1 MCLNNNMKYFLTF
14 IFCLFLSFGAYAN
27 ETVTPEEPKEYKSL
41 KDRPDAV
48 HQLRELKSCTI
59 TYFNIGVYANLGG
72 SIIEL
77 IEGDE
82 VTREKFRL
90 IFTRANEQHN
100 LLQKKL
106 NDLVELLLK
115 AGYPAIEIKIVV
127 DTQQNEMLGIITQMM
142 SDSMQDPSRTNEM
155 LMIMMEGT
163 NKCDEE
169 FLK

>member
-1 MCLNNNMKYFLTF
+1 MKYILTF

-90 IFTRANEQHN
+90 IFQRATEQNNKLQEKLNSLVDN
-100 LLQKKL
+100 LLKGNYHPL
-106 NDLVELLLK
+106 
-115 AGYPAIEIKIVV
+115 EIRLIL
-127 DTQQNEMLGIITQMM
+127 DDAQNTMLGTITQMIQ
-142 SDSMQDPSRTNEM
+142 DVMQDPSRTEEM
-155 LMIMMEGT
+155 LRLMMAGT
-163 NKCDEE
+163 NRCDQA

>member
-1 MCLNNNMKYFLTF
+1 MKYLLTF
-14 IFCLFLSFGAYAN
+14 IFCLFLTFGSYAN
-27 ETVTPEEPKEYKSL
+27 ETESEAPKQYKSL
-41 KDRPDAV
+41 VDRPDAV
-48 HQLRELKSCTI
+48 HQLRELKNCTI
-59 TYFNIGVYANLGG
+59 TYYNIGVYANIGG
-72 SIIEL
+72 SIVEL
-77 IEGDE
+77 IQGDE
-82 VTREKFRL
+82 ATREKFRL

-169 FLK
+169 IP

>member
-1 MCLNNNMKYFLTF
+1 MKYILTF
-14 IFCLFLSFGAYAN
+14 IFCLFLTFGAYAN
-27 ETVTPEEPKEYKSL
+27 DTTTPEAPKEYKSL
-41 KDRPDAV
+41 KDKPDVV

-90 IFTRANEQHN
+90 IFQRATEQNNKLQEKLNSLVDN
-100 LLQKKL
+100 LLKGNYHPL
-106 NDLVELLLK
+106 
-115 AGYPAIEIKIVV
+115 EIRLIL
-127 DTQQNEMLGIITQMM
+127 DDAQNTMLGTITQMIQ
-142 SDSMQDPSRTNEM
+142 DVMQDPSRTEEM
-155 LMIMMEGT
+155 LRIMMAGT
-163 NKCDEE
+163 NRCDQE

>member
-1 MCLNNNMKYFLTF
+1 MKYILTF
-14 IFCLFLSFGAYAN
+14 IFCLFLTFGAYAN
-27 ETVTPEEPKEYKSL
+27 ETTTPEATKEYKTL

-59 TYFNIGVYANLGG
+59 TYFNIGVYSNLGG

-82 VTREKFRL
+82 ATREKFRL
-90 IFTRANEQHN
+90 IFVRANEQYN
-100 LLQKKL
+100 KLQQKL
-106 NDLVELLLK
+106 DILVEYLLK
-115 AGYPAIEIKIVV
+115 GDYNPMEIRMIL
-127 DTQQNEMLGIITQMM
+127 DGTQNQMLGTITRMM
-142 SDSMQDPSRTNEM
+142 QDVMADPSRTNDM
-155 LMIMMEGT
+155 LRIMMTGT

>member
-1 MCLNNNMKYFLTF
+1 MRTK
-14 IFCLFLSFGAYAN
+14 
-27 ETVTPEEPKEYKSL
+27 PQHQKQPKEYKTL

-82 VTREKFRL
+82 ATREKFRL
-90 IFTRANEQHN
+90 IFQRANEQHN
-100 LLQKKL
+100 KLQQKL
-106 NDLVELLLK
+106 DTLVEYLLK
-115 AGYPAIEIKIVV
+115 GDYNPMEIRMIL
-127 DTQQNEMLGIITQMM
+127 DGAQNQMLGTITRMM
-142 SDSMQDPSRTNEM
+142 QDVMADPSRTNDM
-155 LMIMMEGT
+155 LRIMMTGT

>member
-14 IFCLFLSFGAYAN
+14 MFCLFLSFGAHAN
-27 ETVTPEEPKEYKSL
+27 ENVTPQEPKEYKSL
-41 KDRPDAV
+41 KDKPDVV

-90 IFTRANEQHN
+90 IFVRANEQHN
-100 LLQKKL
+100 KLQEEL
-106 NDLVELLLK
+106 NTLVEWLLK
-115 AGYPAIEIKIVV
+115 GDYHPMEIKLIL
-127 DTQQNEMLGIITQMM
+127 DDAQNTMLGTITMM
-142 SDSMQDPSRTNEM
+142 MQDVMADPSRTNDM
-155 LMIMMEGT
+155 LRIMMTGT